1 MTVDNVKD
9 LAEEARKTEYCSLFC
24 QGGDC
29 KGFGKCPVHGS
40 EWCEDEVYA
49 QGFVDGFFKFW
60 SMWNKHR
67 ENSEKIGEEFR
78 AFREKLENKQKEG

>member
-1 MTVDNVKD
+1 MTVDNVKA
-9 LAEEARKTEYCSLFC
+9 LAEETRKTEYCSLFC
-24 QGGDC
+24 QGEDC

-60 SMWNKHR
+60 SMWEKFR
-67 ENSEKIGEEFR
+67 ADSKEMGEKIH
-78 AFREKLENKQKEG
+78 AFREKLENKYNK